1 MFEIFNDSF
10 VKESQNSVI
19 MPYSH
24 DINGGNVNNHDHNNT
39 TNPKFL
45 KSKFDQNVDF
55 INEKSPIYNTN
66 NDDSREFNEKIY
78 PVNNSNLTVDTSIK
92 SIRKLN
98 TKRSTGSLFK
108 LSLKR
113 NNSNIWNSSTM
124 PDLNNITIITQPP
137 SPIANSAQLWKQD
150 LDPNVKAQMK
160 AAEIH
165 RQVIIHEII
174 RTEDEYVKDLR
185 YFLENHVPKIRESG
199 VKLPA
204 SLEKIFTILPYIFL
218 LHLNTSVSNVL
229 GDMSKELEVYE
240 SYLIHHQMAI
250 AELTNARKKN
260 NKLGQIL
267 NYLDKKELP
276 TGKYMSVESLLA
288 KPFQRLCKY
297 PLLIMTLLKATEKSH
312 EDFTSLNDLYEQMD
326 CAIKDLQERKSEYE
340 QSKECEEFTKKFYTF
355 R

>member
-1 MFEIFNDSF
+1 
-10 VKESQNSVI
+10 
-19 MPYSH
+19 MPYYH
-24 DINGGNVNNHDHNNT
+24 DINGGNVDNHDHNNT

-45 KSKFDQNVDF
+45 KSKFDQNIDF
-55 INEKSPIYNTN
+55 INEKSPIYDTN
-66 NDDSREFNEKIY
+66 NGDSREFNEKIH
-78 PVNNSNLTVDTSIK
+78 PVNNSNITVDTSIK

-98 TKRSTGSLFK
+98 AKRSTGSLFK

-174 RTEDEYVKDLR
+174 RTEDEYVKDLPIMKP
-185 YFLENHVPKIRESG
+185 VIP
-199 VKLPA
+199 
-204 SLEKIFTILPYIFL
+204 
-218 LHLNTSVSNVL
+218 SVSNVL

-267 NYLDKKELP
+267 NHLDKQELP

-355 R
+355 RPLKKMMHTSTSFLRKHNISPN